1 MEIMADQLRDSIL
14 ELQKL
19 KDQNYDDERTK
30 TDNQDDIRESH
41 LDGEGVLVGND

>member
-19 KDQNYDDERTK
+19 KDQNYDDEIE
-30 TDNQDDIRESH
+30 N
-41 LDGEGVLVGND
+41 DGELIDEDAVDKRASF